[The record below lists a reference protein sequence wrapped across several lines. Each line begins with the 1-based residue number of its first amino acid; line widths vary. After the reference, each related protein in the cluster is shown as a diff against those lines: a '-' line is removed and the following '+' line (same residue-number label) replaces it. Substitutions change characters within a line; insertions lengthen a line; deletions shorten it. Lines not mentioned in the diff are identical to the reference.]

1 MKKNKNIFILFI
13 MLIFGCSK
21 KSPELIIT
29 KWAQKNEEL
38 KNLERSVA
46 NNPEVKSL
54 KTIFNIETLKKQILE
69 KEKKFKSVEKVQGR
83 WKHLDLSLLP
93 VPQAN
98 FLLEYGHEI
107 GDLANPE
114 RINYSSCRDVPCVF
128 NKIYSK
134 ENHVAGYVHYLWY
147 LTFGH
152 MLSADNKVPSQILP
166 RPGIFNGRGFPLESY
181 LYTDKELYGLWR
193 LSLMLKSPH
202 TTLNHLKEFQRIP
215 RGELFEDQKWKW
227 ACGLAHSIGW
237 IILADSCLST
247 DENPDFGFLYTGVI
261 HELSHHVDF
270 EEGRRLNLS
279 NRSLKQDYLNV
290 SGMSLTEF
298 VDSSKKIK
306 REWGFKGIRKVVS
319 SYAETSPIE
328 NFAESL
334 AFFRVQAD
342 HTKNNLSP
350 EHFSFVSENYYQN
363 RSFENHLLMKKWI
376 SDYSLEFERFVLKS
390 VGDCTKTN
398 SKYVSN
404 FFTPTDFTLLLSS
417 EMVNCLGKYGEDA
430 LGALHLKTSLYEPEG
445 RLILDR
451 TELKSSFDGLIKKNL
466 LAKMETHLNEWLK
479 DKNYLTIIPNLEKI
493 FFDRTHSFNAFI
505 NCQNDVD
512 EMACYKIEITDSFIQ
527 NLNLIPLKF
536 QGNISKKYLELHTFE
551 KVKTEIDEVYHQF
564 TSIHH
569 SLISNKVKKLWEA
582 CKSIPHDDSQPPTGS
597 FFQISDGYMISSF
610 YNCLNAR
617 IAYSSKEVIDAFA
630 FDDLKVIH
638 PVEEK
643 ILSSEVI
650 PKMVKIVKDFY
661 LSERINE
668 KKIVEDFI
676 FKNQHNIRNEILSD
690 LSWIKLLPLN
700 DYLEKACRE
709 KAFALIP
716 LTPLYHLKSEIFEKF
731 VDTYACKNLE
741 GTPQFQQWF
750 PLAKNQFLKD
760 LNNQIE
766 KKLVDIALKRLK
778 ACVREYPSPS
788 DSSDKP
794 RLTAKRKSCLVDNWF
809 ELEERVLVGIEKDPS
824 VVLLKVPV
832 SLLKSNLMD
841 KRELIQ
847 KYMLDNFFN

>member
-1 MKKNKNIFILFI
+1 MLF
-13 MLIFGCSK
+13 LGCSK
-21 KSPELIIT
+21 KTPELIIT
-29 KWAQKNEEL
+29 KWFQKNEEI
-38 KNLERSVA
+38 KILERSVA

-54 KTIFNIETLKKQILE
+54 KTIFTVETLKKQILE

-83 WKHLDLSLLP
+83 WRHLDLSLLP

-98 FLLEYGHEI
+98 FLLEYGLEI

-114 RINYSSCRDVPCVF
+114 RINYSSCRDVPCLF
-128 NKIYSK
+128 NKIYNK

-181 LYTDKELYGLWR
+181 LFTDKELYGLWR

-202 TTLNHLKEFQRIP
+202 TTLNHLKEVQRIP

-227 ACGLAHSIGW
+227 ACGLAHSSGW
-237 IILADSCLST
+237 ITLADSCLST

-279 NRSLKQDYLNV
+279 NRSLKEDYLNV

-298 VDSSKKIK
+298 VDTSKKIK
-306 REWGFKGIRKVVS
+306 REWGFKGVRKVVS

-350 EHFSFVSENYYQN
+350 EHFSFVSENYYQK
-363 RSFENHLLMKKWI
+363 RSFEKHLLIKKWI
-376 SDYSLEFERFVLKS
+376 SDYSLEFEKIVLKS

-404 FFTPTDFTLLLSS
+404 FFSPTDFTLSLSS

-451 TELKSSFDGLIKKNL
+451 TDLKSSFDGLIKKNL
-466 LAKMETHLNEWLK
+466 LAKMEAHLNEWLK
-479 DKNYLTIIPNLEKI
+479 DQNYLTILPSLEKI
-493 FFDRTHSFNAFI
+493 FFDKTHSFNAFI
-505 NCQNDVD
+505 NCQTDVD
-512 EMACYKIEITDSFIQ
+512 KMACYKAETTNNLSR
-527 NLNLIPLKF
+527 NLNNIPNKF
-536 QGNISKKYLELHTFE
+536 LASLTKKYLELYHFE
-551 KVKTEIDEVYHQF
+551 KVRTEIDEAYHHF

-569 SLISNKVKKLWEA
+569 SVILNKVKRLWEG
-582 CKSIPHDDSQPPTGS
+582 CKGISHDDSQPPTGS
-597 FFQISDGYMISSF
+597 FFQVSDGYMISSF
-610 YNCLNAR
+610 YNCLNAN
-617 IAYSSKEVIDAFA
+617 IPSSSKELIGSFGIDE
-630 FDDLKVIH
+630 LKVIH
-638 PVEEK
+638 PIEEK
-643 ILSSEVI
+643 ILSSEIV
-650 PKMVKIVKDFY
+650 PKIVQIMKDLY
-661 LSERINE
+661 LTERLNE
-668 KKIVEDFI
+668 KKVMEDFI
-676 FKNQHNIRNEILSD
+676 FKNHNNIRNEIISD
-690 LSWIKLLPLN
+690 LSWIKSLPVK
-700 DYLEKACRE
+700 DYLEKSCRE
-709 KAFALIP
+709 KALTLIP
-716 LTPLYHLKSEIFEKF
+716 LTPLYHLKSELFYKF
-731 VDTYACKNLE
+731 VDTSVCRNLE
-741 GTPQFQQWF
+741 GTPQYQQWF
-750 PLAKNQFLKD
+750 PVAKNQFLKD

-809 ELEERVLVGIEKDPS
+809 ELEERVLVGLDQDPD
-824 VVLLKVPV
+824 VVFLKVPV
-832 SLLKSNLMD
+832 SSLKSNLLD

-847 KYMLDNFFN
+847 KYMMDHFFN